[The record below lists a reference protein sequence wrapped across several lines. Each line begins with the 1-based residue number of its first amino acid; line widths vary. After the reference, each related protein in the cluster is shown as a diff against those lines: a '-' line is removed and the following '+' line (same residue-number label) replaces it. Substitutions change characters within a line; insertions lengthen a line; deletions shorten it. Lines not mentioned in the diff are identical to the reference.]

1 MLNEERIRGSILL
14 SGLFF
19 VIIIVTRIPFTSKLL
34 YHWDSVQFALALEK
48 YDIAVHQ
55 PHPPGYFLYVMLGR
69 LINHFVKDANKTFI
83 FISILFSGLAVVAV
97 YCLGK
102 EIFDMKIGILAAAIA
117 ITNPNMWFHG
127 EVGVHLYCRGIL
139 QHLCSA
145 SLL

>member
-69 LINHFVKDANKTFI
+69 LLNLFIEDANTVFVSISFI
-83 FISILFSGLAVVAV
+83 FSGLTVVAV
-97 YCLGK
+97 YYLGK
-102 EIFDMKIGILAAAIA
+102 EVFDR
-117 ITNPNMWFHG
+117 N
-127 EVGVHLYCRGIL
+127 
-139 QHLCSA
+139 
-145 SLL
+145 